1 MVLFS
6 HEFIYIF
13 FPHASPV
20 FIAVEL
26 HLFPSKQGEEKKKK
40 KPWAC
45 LANEAWPTQPAWVLM
60 CQFVLWMS
68 PILSGRL
75 LDCFSCLP
83 KPQNGRGLRRGGR
96 GGGGGE
102 VVDEEEGRLRGV
114 KGQKKQGEGVNAS
127 SGEGLGEAAAARE

>member
-1 MVLFS
+1 MFFFS
-6 HEFIYIF
+6 HEFIFIYSF
-13 FPHASPV
+13 LHASPV
-20 FIAVEL
+20 FNTVEL
-26 HLFPSKQGEEKKKK
+26 HLFPSKQGEGKK
-40 KPWAC
+40 KPKAC

-83 KPQNGRGLRRGGR
+83 KPQNGRGLRRGG
-96 GGGGGE
+96 GGKVG
-102 VVDEEEGRLRGV
+102 DEEEGGLRGA

-127 SGEGLGEAAAARE
+127 SGEGWGRRPPPENE